1 MRCCVPALNP
11 GRVFGRQQ
19 LMTRIF
25 PEERVIADRTI
36 DSRIEKLPKKI
47 SADESGRDLIHTGY

>member
-1 MRCCVPALNP
+1 
-11 GRVFGRQQ
+11 
-19 LMTRIF
+19 MTRIF

-47 SADESGRDLIHTGY
+47 SAGESGRDLIHTGY